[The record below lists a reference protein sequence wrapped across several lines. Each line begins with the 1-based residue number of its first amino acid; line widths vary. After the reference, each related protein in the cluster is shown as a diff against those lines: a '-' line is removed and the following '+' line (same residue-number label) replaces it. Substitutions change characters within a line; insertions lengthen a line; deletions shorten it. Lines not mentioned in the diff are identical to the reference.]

1 MVKRADNTS
10 LSYFRGMTK
19 KIFLSSSF
27 FLSYEENQFPPLGSF
42 TEECF
47 PFFDR
52 RKCTC
57 CGVTLG
63 NHFNRRRSIGCIL
76 LLEKV
81 RKNYLTG
88 RPTISNECKNFHIME
103 P

>member
-1 MVKRADNTS
+1 M
-10 LSYFRGMTK
+10 
-19 KIFLSSSF
+19 
-27 FLSYEENQFPPLGSF
+27 SYEENQFPQLGSP
-42 TEECF
+42 TDGCF
-47 PFFDR
+47 SSFDR
-52 RKCTC
+52 CQGTC

-88 RPTISNECKNFHIME
+88 RPTMSNECKNYHIMV
-103 P
+103 PKKWAGLI